1 MSLVATSHAYAQDT
15 DLAPSAP
22 PVVGRLIAPP
32 STLLNSQSTIAA
44 PRAPSIAGGT
54 ALKPS
59 AAARLAP
66 GKDHGAKAAT
76 RKPLP
81 DDQFGGTVTTD
92 AVTLAGRDFFT
103 WFARTWGDIP
113 LSERYVV
120 AIHERPSGR
129 YGSLIWVE
137 YQQKRVFQTFL
148 PIARANVRPVAE
160 SAANLAFQTVIQG
173 DLSNLLFQDKDMA
186 KDEI

>member
-1 MSLVATSHAYAQDT
+1 M
-15 DLAPSAP
+15 
-22 PVVGRLIAPP
+22 IE
-32 STLLNSQSTIAA
+32 A
-44 PRAPSIAGGT
+44 PRSPAIPGGT
-54 ALKPS
+54 ASKPS
-59 AAARLAP
+59 VAVMTAP
-66 GKDHGAKAAT
+66 DKKHGATASATHKA
-76 RKPLP
+76 LP

-103 WFARTWGDIP
+103 WFARAWGDIP